1 MRTGARIR
9 AIRYYTLPNEGGWR
23 ERERERKKG
32 SRTAQCTLPR
42 ARDVARFAANGHGR
56 ARARARVYTLRPF
69 AKSHIVYRGRHLR
82 KIIGRTRRYGVEAA
96 RRYPVYNRPI
106 RSGYYLGNIQRR
118 GRRLERAHAPQS
130 SHMHICTLNS

>member
-9 AIRYYTLPNEGGWR
+9 AIRYYTPNEGGWR
-23 ERERERKKG
+23 GREGEKG

-42 ARDVARFAANGHGR
+42 ATLLVLPRTNT
-56 ARARARVYTLRPF
+56 ARARVHTLRPF